1 MNASKFLISTAA
13 AAVIVG
19 AGFAIAQTT
28 MPPASSPSDTA
39 QTSPTQSTPPSP
51 STDSPAMSTE
61 RDARA
66 DRN

>member
-19 AGFAIAQTT
+19 AGFAVAQTT

-51 STDSPAMSTE
+51 STGF
-61 RDARA
+61 
-66 DRN
+66 